1 MRGLITTDKKHSL
14 TQSLLQG
21 VTALAL
27 AGVIATPAAA
37 QGQMEGILE
46 EIDHRHGSETRGSV
60 AGRANLGGN
69 HFR

>member
-46 EIDHRHGSETRGSV
+46 EIRHGSETRGSV